1 MEGWDLR
8 ALAVLERL
16 NAAGHRAVLV
26 GGCVRDRLM
35 GRTPHDYDAATSARP
50 EQIREACAPMRVV
63 ETGVRHGTVTV
74 LSGGLPVEV
83 TTFRREGRYTD
94 HRRPDRVEVT
104 GDLGEDLAR
113 RDFTINAMAWEPSGL
128 TDPFGGRADLAA
140 GVIRCVGE
148 PERRFGED
156 ALRLLRAL
164 RFAAQL
170 DFRLEEGTA
179 AGVRACA
186 PQLACVSRE
195 RGAEAVATGHY
206 VRRERDGATGRCLLK
221 KALHPEKDQS
231 YVLYS
236 LTQEQLSRSRFPLGG
251 LSKEEIRAIA
261 ARQGFGNAE
270 KKESQDICF
279 IPDGDY
285 AAFLRRYMGREYPP
299 GPFLDQNGRR
309 LGTHEGIVSY
319 TVGQRRGLG
328 ISSEGRLYVK
338 ELRPED
344 NAVVLSDNAALF
356 TRVLTA
362 DRLNLIPTDSLSA
375 PIRAKARIRYR
386 QQEQPCTIEQT
397 GPDTVRVEFDQ
408 PQRAVTP
415 GQAVVFYDG
424 DLVIGGATIQK
435 GRES

>member
-1 MEGWDLR
+1 MGERIAVAMSGGVDSSVAAWLLQQEGHELMGVTLRLFDREAPGGTCGAGDDLADAR
-8 ALAVLERL
+8 AVAERL
-16 NAAGHRAVLV
+16 GMPHQVLDCRTCFRERVIQPFAAAYEA
-26 GGCVRDRLM
+26 
-35 GRTPHDYDAATSARP
+35 GRTPNP
-50 EQIREACAPMRVV
+50 CVECNRE
-63 ETGVRHGTVTV
+63 
-74 LSGGLPVEV
+74 
-83 TTFRREGRYTD
+83 
-94 HRRPDRVEVT
+94 
-104 GDLGEDLAR
+104 
-113 RDFTINAMAWEPSGL
+113 IK
-128 TDPFGGRADLAA
+128 
-140 GVIRCVGE
+140 
-148 PERRFGED
+148 FGE
-156 ALRLLRAL
+156 LLR
-164 RFAAQL
+164 RS
-170 DFRLEEGTA
+170 LE
-179 AGVRACA
+179 
-186 PQLACVSRE
+186 L
-195 RGAEAVATGHY
+195 GAEAVATGHY
-206 VRRERDGATGRCLLK
+206 VRLERDSATGRWLLK

-231 YVLYS
+231 YVLYG

-261 ARQGFGNAE
+261 ARQGFGNAG

-285 AAFLRRYMGREYPP
+285 AAFLRRYTGREYPP
-299 GPFLDQNGRR
+299 GPFLDQSGSR

-362 DRLNLIPTDSLSA
+362 DRLNLVPTDRLSA
-375 PIRAKARIRYR
+375 PIRARARIRYR

-424 DLVIGGATIQK
+424 DLVLGGATIQK

>member
-1 MEGWDLR
+1 MGERIAVAMSGGVDSSVAAWLLQREGHELMGVTLRLFDRETPEGTCGASDDLADAR
-8 ALAVLERL
+8 AVAERL
-16 NAAGHRAVLV
+16 GMPHQVLD
-26 GGCVRDRLM
+26 C
-35 GRTPHDYDAATSARP
+35 RTCF
-50 EQIREACAPMRVV
+50 RER
-63 ETGVRHGTVTV
+63 
-74 LSGGLPVEV
+74 
-83 TTFRREGRYTD
+83 
-94 HRRPDRVEVT
+94 
-104 GDLGEDLAR
+104 
-113 RDFTINAMAWEPSGL
+113 
-128 TDPFGGRADLAA
+128 
-140 GVIRCVGE
+140 VIRPFAAAYEAGCTPNPCVDCNRGIK
-148 PERRFGED
+148 FGE
-156 ALRLLRAL
+156 LLR
-164 RFAAQL
+164 RS
-170 DFRLEEGTA
+170 LE
-179 AGVRACA
+179 
-186 PQLACVSRE
+186 L
-195 RGAEAVATGHY
+195 GAEAVATGHY
-206 VRRERDGATGRCLLK
+206 VRMERDGATGRCLLK

-375 PIRAKARIRYR
+375 PIRAKARIRSR

>member
-1 MEGWDLR
+1 MGERIAVAMSGGVDSSVAAWLLQREGHELMGVTLRLFDRETPEGTCGASDDLADAR
-8 ALAVLERL
+8 AVAERL
-16 NAAGHRAVLV
+16 GMPHQVLDCRTCFAAAYEA
-26 GGCVRDRLM
+26 GC
-35 GRTPHDYDAATSARP
+35 TPNP
-50 EQIREACAPMRVV
+50 
-63 ETGVRHGTVTV
+63 
-74 LSGGLPVEV
+74 
-83 TTFRREGRYTD
+83 
-94 HRRPDRVEVT
+94 
-104 GDLGEDLAR
+104 
-113 RDFTINAMAWEPSGL
+113 
-128 TDPFGGRADLAA
+128 
-140 GVIRCVGE
+140 CVDCNRGIK
-148 PERRFGED
+148 FGE
-156 ALRLLRAL
+156 LLR
-164 RFAAQL
+164 RS
-170 DFRLEEGTA
+170 LE
-179 AGVRACA
+179 
-186 PQLACVSRE
+186 L
-195 RGAEAVATGHY
+195 GAEAVATGHY
-206 VRRERDGATGRCLLK
+206 VRMERDGATGRCLLK

-386 QQEQPCTIEQT
+386 QQEQPATVTQN
-397 GPDTVRVEFDQ
+397 PDGTVHVSFDE
-408 PQRAVTP
+408 PQRAIAR
-415 GQAVVFYDG
+415 GQAVVLYDG
-424 DLVIGGATIQK
+424 DTVVGGGTIL
-435 GRES
+435 

>member
-1 MEGWDLR
+1 MGERIAVAMSGGVDSSVAAWLLQREGHELMGVTLRLFDRETPEGTCGASDDLADAR
-8 ALAVLERL
+8 AVAERL
-16 NAAGHRAVLV
+16 GMPHQVLD
-26 GGCVRDRLM
+26 C
-35 GRTPHDYDAATSARP
+35 RTCF
-50 EQIREACAPMRVV
+50 RER
-63 ETGVRHGTVTV
+63 
-74 LSGGLPVEV
+74 
-83 TTFRREGRYTD
+83 
-94 HRRPDRVEVT
+94 
-104 GDLGEDLAR
+104 
-113 RDFTINAMAWEPSGL
+113 
-128 TDPFGGRADLAA
+128 
-140 GVIRCVGE
+140 VIRPFAAAYEAGCTPNPCVDCNRGIK
-148 PERRFGED
+148 FGE
-156 ALRLLRAL
+156 LLR
-164 RFAAQL
+164 RS
-170 DFRLEEGTA
+170 LE
-179 AGVRACA
+179 
-186 PQLACVSRE
+186 L
-195 RGAEAVATGHY
+195 GAEAVATGHY
-206 VRRERDGATGRCLLK
+206 VRMERDGATGRCLLK

-319 TVGQRRGLG
+319 TVG
-328 ISSEGRLYVK
+328 
-338 ELRPED
+338 
-344 NAVVLSDNAALF
+344 LSDNAALF

>member
-1 MEGWDLR
+1 M
-8 ALAVLERL
+8 
-16 NAAGHRAVLV
+16 
-26 GGCVRDRLM
+26 
-35 GRTPHDYDAATSARP
+35 
-50 EQIREACAPMRVV
+50 
-63 ETGVRHGTVTV
+63 
-74 LSGGLPVEV
+74 
-83 TTFRREGRYTD
+83 
-94 HRRPDRVEVT
+94 
-104 GDLGEDLAR
+104 
-113 RDFTINAMAWEPSGL
+113 
-128 TDPFGGRADLAA
+128 
-140 GVIRCVGE
+140 
-148 PERRFGED
+148 
-156 ALRLLRAL
+156 
-164 RFAAQL
+164 
-170 DFRLEEGTA
+170 
-179 AGVRACA
+179 
-186 PQLACVSRE
+186 
-195 RGAEAVATGHY
+195 ATGHY
-206 VRRERDGATGRCLLK
+206 VRMERDGATGRCLLK

-231 YVLYS
+231 YVVVQPDPGAAVPQPIPPGGAVQGGDPGHCRTAGLRQRGEEGEPGY
-236 LTQEQLSRSRFPLGG
+236 LLHPRRGLCRFP
-251 LSKEEIRAIA
+251 
-261 ARQGFGNAE
+261 
-270 KKESQDICF
+270 
-279 IPDGDY
+279 
-285 AAFLRRYMGREYPP
+285 PP
-299 GPFLDQNGRR
+299 VHGEGVPSGALPGQNGRR